1 MAIYPTDVSDFIQK
15 MFEFGGG
22 LEVDN
27 QGYLINAITKEKLQV
42 HGPAGTKNL
51 VVYRPTLPDDEDIIV
66 INPFIESIKIS
77 DELMTFYVTRTLVVR
92 CMIHEIMKGM
102 ITAVITSK
110 DKEAEVD
117 DKLLTKISNLI
128 SPYINMKGI
137 DEKLIDELNHL
148 VESDEEAFFNIYYT
162 PKTETSIFTCKYF
175 TFGDTNPDVVK
186 LVEDTRA
193 DYGSGLR
200 KRSWDI
206 LEKMYLD
213 IMGQKNPRE
222 VFRSSSSVVGCPRLS
237 SYLNLY
243 CMILSPISNYLP
255 FLEFGPMG
263 EIIDN
268 IPLTTFNYYRDNLD
282 KYYKVAKNFISPT
295 SAAELKNKGVKKPE
309 PKKGIDSLITN
320 TATSILQNNP
330 APVQA
335 VRGIDSLINPMG
347 NTNTPSIFAPS
358 PAAIMTQPVMTTN
371 GFSNPITGGGSI
383 FRTEPVEDGYIMSP
397 LLKK

>member
-27 QGYLINAITKEKLQV
+27 QGYLIDSISKDKLQV
-42 HGPAGTKNL
+42 HGPTGTKNL
-51 VVYRPTLPDDEDIIV
+51 VVYRSTLPDDDNIII

-102 ITAVITSK
+102 ITAVIASK
-110 DKEAEVD
+110 DKESEAD
-117 DKLLTKISNLI
+117 DNLLTKISNHI
-128 SPYINMKGI
+128 SSYINMKGI

-148 VESDEEAFFNIYYT
+148 VKSDEEAFFNIYYT

-175 TFGDTNPDVVK
+175 TFGDNNPDVVK
-186 LVEDTRA
+186 LVADTRA
-193 DYGSGLR
+193 DYGSGIR

-206 LEKMYLD
+206 LEKMYQD

-222 VFRSSSSVVGCPRLS
+222 VFRVSSSVVGCPRLS

-243 CMILSPISNYLP
+243 CMILAPITNYLP
-255 FLEFGPMG
+255 FLEFGPMC

-320 TATSILQNNP
+320 TATAILQNNP
-330 APVQA
+330 SPVQA
-335 VRGIDSLINPMG
+335 ARGIDSLINPMG
-347 NTNTPSIFAPS
+347 NVNTSSIFAPS
-358 PAAIMTQPVMTTN
+358 STTILSQPIMQNNT
-371 GFSNPITGGGSI
+371 FSNPITGGSI
-383 FRTEPVEDGYIMSP
+383 FKTEAVEDGYIMSP